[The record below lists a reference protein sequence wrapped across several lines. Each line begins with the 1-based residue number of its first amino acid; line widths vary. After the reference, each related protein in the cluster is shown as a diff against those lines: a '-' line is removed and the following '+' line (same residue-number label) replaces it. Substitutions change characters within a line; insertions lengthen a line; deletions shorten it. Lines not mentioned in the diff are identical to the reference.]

1 MKKLFLAGK
10 QDASG
15 GVVLYTI
22 MNSTS
27 SVMKSKKK
35 LEILTAQYTETQ
47 KAAIDAMIL
56 LLLIS
61 LEEVSVDKYKK
72 AVYKTKD
79 FGDLQQTGMI
89 SIKYTALPVQLT
101 RISVLEKTNG
111 YEKTLTYLTQM
122 VVLQVN
128 QILKITM
135 QILEQHGVNAT
146 QLQIA
151 QFVSSQTAIFVS
163 EENFTK
169 KESLIIMLISLL
181 VMKQTVE
188 RQQLSS
194 LMKHNYIILEMNFA

>member
-1 MKKLFLAGK
+1 
-10 QDASG
+10 
-15 GVVLYTI
+15 
-22 MNSTS
+22 
-27 SVMKSKKK
+27 
-35 LEILTAQYTETQ
+35 
-47 KAAIDAMIL
+47 
-56 LLLIS
+56 
-61 LEEVSVDKYKK
+61 
-72 AVYKTKD
+72 
-79 FGDLQQTGMI
+79 MI

-194 LMKHNYIILEMNFA
+194 LMKHNYIILFYQIQVQLSVITIMII

>member
-61 LEEVSVDKYKK
+61 LEEVNVDKYKK